1 MFIGA
6 VSTLQSQMATAKADV
21 WAQTTMKAAAEAARL
36 TQAANKAAERASK
49 TAENA
54 SRAYMAARAARKRR
68 GKALEMY
75 DSTTRLTKSLKLKEA
90 EVAHGDAEHVDST
103 SAAAISELKASKLR
117 DDAYILFK
125 EMVDK
130 DEDLEHSVREKMMN
144 KWREIFF
151 DEANML

>member
-1 MFIGA
+1 
-6 VSTLQSQMATAKADV
+6 
-21 WAQTTMKAAAEAARL
+21 MKAAAEAACL
-36 TQAANKAAERASK
+36 TQAANKAVERTSK
-49 TAENA
+49 TVENA
-54 SRAYMAARAARKRR
+54 LRAYMDAHTARKRR
-68 GKALEMY
+68 DKALEMY
-75 DSTTRLTKSLKLKEA
+75 DSATRLTKSLKLKEA

-103 SAAAISELKASKLR
+103 TAPAISELKASKLR

-144 KWREIFF
+144 NCREIFF